1 MTARPTP
8 GAGAEETGPAGGV
21 APIGGKA
28 AAVDAAPGRGF
39 ARLDRIAASIILRL
53 VARVGAYT
61 EASLVDELASAMAS
75 DETTTAYGVHIGDLN
90 HALVDPAYVDDVG
103 SGTCLYADGNSVR
116 LLAAIIGRR
125 LPERLVTTDL
135 VWPTLGRAAAGGH
148 PVFLLG
154 GPPGMAEEAASVAE
168 GRVPGLRVVGSAD
181 GYFQDGSEMAER
193 IRRSGAHL
201 VVVAMGVPHQQQFCR
216 RFGPA
221 TGARLLLT
229 AGGLYGYMT
238 GRESR
243 APALVRKSG
252 FEWAWRVAQDPRRL
266 AGRYARGC
274 LTMSRLALTAL
285 WLRRR

>member
-1 MTARPTP
+1 
-8 GAGAEETGPAGGV
+8 V
-21 APIGGKA
+21 
-28 AAVDAAPGRGF
+28 
-39 ARLDRIAASIILRL
+39 

-61 EASLVDELASAMAS
+61 EAGLVDALGAAMAV
-75 DETTTAYGVHIGDLN
+75 EGTATAYGVHIGDLN
-90 HALVDPAYVDDVG
+90 HALEDPGYVDVVG

-125 LPERLVTTDL
+125 LPARLVTTD
-135 VWPTLGRAAAGGH
+135 VIWPALRRAAAGGH
-148 PVFLLG
+148 TVFLLG
-154 GPPGMAEEAASVAE
+154 GSPGMAAEAASVAE
-168 GRVPGLRVVGSAD
+168 ARVPGLRMVGSAD
-181 GYFQDGSEMAER
+181 GYFSPSEAPVVAER

-201 VVVAMGVPHQQQFCR
+201 VVVAMGVPHQQRFCHQ
-216 RFGPA
+216 FGPD

-243 APALVRKSG
+243 APARVRASG

-274 LTMSRLALTAL
+274 LTMGRLALTAL
-285 WLRRR
+285 WLRVR